1 VYDHFTTP
9 HGCSLFGFA
18 PSLGGSESDY
28 LLVLFVPALA
38 ACWALI
44 TSKKSTALTTRSR
57 AGAETSVPF
66 QFSAVV
72 GVYRAVIS

>member
-1 VYDHFTTP
+1 
-9 HGCSLFGFA
+9 
-18 PSLGGSESDY
+18 